1 VYNRYCFINKGLLI
15 MFRQIGAFLV
25 FILSFIVDCLPS
37 VLLDKASMLFEVT
50 RTSIFKFRQKS
61 SKLMLIIKSFF
72 NLSAVVAGQSKYKL
86 AVNVNG

>member
-15 MFRQIGAFLV
+15 MFRQIDTFLV

-37 VLLDKASMLFEVT
+37 VIFNKASMLFEVT
-50 RTSIFKFRQKS
+50 SVSTFNFRQKS
-61 SKLMLIIKSFF
+61 SKFMLIIKSFF
-72 NLSAVVAGQSKYKL
+72 NLSALVAGQSKLKL